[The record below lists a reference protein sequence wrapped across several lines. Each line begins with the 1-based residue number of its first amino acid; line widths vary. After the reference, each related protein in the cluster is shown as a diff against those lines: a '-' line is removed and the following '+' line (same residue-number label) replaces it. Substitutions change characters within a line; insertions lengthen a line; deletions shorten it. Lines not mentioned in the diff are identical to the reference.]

1 MVRITVRRSWSVLA
15 MIRCRTPAPRSK
27 PSSTTYAVI
36 ITATSQNQ
44 MKSMMRYLLH
54 RRDRIPC
61 RDRAFR
67 SRRRAMRDLAV
78 YQHQKQ
84 NGQHGVQ
91 PHETDQSE
99 QAVAG
104 MNIFRIAFRGA
115 HEAIDQPGLPS

>member
-44 MKSMMRYLLH
+44 MKSMIQYLLRH
-54 RRDRIPC
+54 RDRITC
-61 RDRAFR
+61 RDCVFRASR
-67 SRRRAMRDLAV
+67 SMRDLAV

-84 NGQHGVQ
+84 NRQDGVK
-91 PHETDQSE
+91 PHEADQSE
-99 QAVAG
+99 QAVTG
-104 MNIFRIAFRGA
+104 MNV
-115 HEAIDQPGLPS
+115 L